1 MITVSDLFLSTVE
14 KHSYRIA
21 VVEGDRRVTYK
32 TLDLMVR
39 SLASFLRSRGIGYG
53 DKVAIL
59 LPNSI
64 EFITS
69 IFSVAS
75 LGAISVPI
83 NVGYIEDEIRFY
95 VVHSQVKTIIAE
107 DRLKSVA
114 KNVTAG
120 TGVSVVLIKGD
131 NSDWSFSEGK
141 IENNVKA
148 SINPSDEA
156 IYLYSTGSTGRPKR
170 VSRTHFNLI
179 TLANNHTQTIGWT
192 EKDRI
197 LFTVP
202 LSHTY
207 GLGNFISAV
216 KVGASMCV
224 LGEFNRNKVID
235 LIEKE
240 SITVFPAVPF
250 MLNVIAETF
259 LPKPRDFSSL
269 RFVISAGAAL
279 SRETF
284 YKFYERFSI
293 YPRQFY
299 GSTET
304 GVISINLAE
313 DIENIFDSV
322 GLPVKNVESK
332 IIREDG
338 SEAEANEVGE
348 IAVKSPS
355 MTTGYYGLAE
365 ETKRV
370 FRNGYYF
377 TGDLGKID
385 EKGYIYIV
393 GRKKLLINVA
403 GNKIDPIEV
412 ETLLL
417 KHPKIKEA
425 VVLGVEN
432 NHGSEYVK
440 AVIVPMSYMEAKEV
454 YDYCKGNI
462 SDFKI
467 PRIVEFRDEIPKSPT
482 GKVLRGYLK

>member
-1 MITVSDLFLSTVE
+1 MNTVSDLFLSTVE
-14 KHSYRIA
+14 EYSDRVAI
-21 VVEGDRRVTYK
+21 VEGDRRITYR
-32 TLDLMVR
+32 TLDLMAR
-39 SLASFLRSRGIGYG
+39 SLSSFLSSRGIGYG
-53 DKVAIL
+53 DRVAIL

-69 IFSVAS
+69 FFSISS

-83 NVGYIEDEIRFY
+83 NVAYKEDEIRFY
-95 VVHSQVKTIIAE
+95 GSHSQIKILITE

-114 KNVTAG
+114 ENATAG
-120 TGVSVVLIKGD
+120 TGTTVFIIKG
-131 NSDWSFSEGK
+131 NKADWSFSEGNV
-141 IENNVKA
+141 ENYTRA
-148 SINPSDEA
+148 SIKPGDEVV
-156 IYLYSTGSTGRPKR
+156 YLYSTGSTGRPKR

-179 TLANNHTQTIGWT
+179 ALADNHTQTIGWT
-192 EKDRI
+192 EMDRV

-207 GLGNFISAV
+207 GFGNLISAV
-216 KVGASMCV
+216 KVGASMYV

-235 LIEKE
+235 IIESE

-269 RFVISAGAAL
+269 RLIISAGAPL
-279 SRETF
+279 SKETF
-284 YKFYERFSI
+284 DKFHERFGI

-304 GVISINLAE
+304 GVISINLGDE
-313 DIENIFDSV
+313 KRFDSV
-322 GLPVKNVESK
+322 GFPVKNVEVR
-332 IIREDG
+332 IFREDG
-338 SEAEANEVGE
+338 GEADINEVGE

-355 MTTGYYGLAE
+355 MTTGYYGLVE

-385 EKGYIYIV
+385 EEGYIYIV
-393 GRKKLLINVA
+393 GRKKLIINVA
-403 GNKIDPIEV
+403 GNKVDPIEV
-412 ETLLL
+412 ENLLL
-417 KHPKIKEA
+417 NHPKIKEA
-425 VVLGVEN
+425 VVLGVED
-432 NHGSEYVK
+432 NHGNESVK
-440 AVIVPMSYMEAKEV
+440 AVIVPRGNMVAKEV
-454 YDYCKGNI
+454 YDYCKGHI

-467 PRIVEFRDEIPKSPT
+467 PRIVEFRDQIPKSPT
-482 GKVLRGYLK
+482 GKVLREHLK

>member
-14 KHSYRIA
+14 KHSDRIA
-21 VVEGDRRVTYK
+21 VVEGVIRVTYK
-32 TLDLMVR
+32 TLDLMIR
-39 SLASFLRSRGIGYG
+39 SLSSFLSSRGIGYG
-53 DKVAIL
+53 DRVAIL

-69 IFSVAS
+69 FFSIAS
-75 LGAISVPI
+75 IGGISVPI
-83 NVGYIEDEIRFY
+83 NTQYKEDELRFY
-95 VVHSQVKTIIAE
+95 VAHSQIKTLIAE

-114 KNVTAG
+114 RNVTTG
-120 TGVSVVLIKGD
+120 TGASVVIIKGD
-131 NSDWSFSEGK
+131 KTDWSFSEGN

-156 IYLYSTGSTGRPKR
+156 IYLYSTGSTGKPKR

-179 TLANNHTQTIGWT
+179 ALADNHTQTIGWT

-197 LFTVP
+197 LLTVP
-202 LSHTY
+202 LPHTY
-207 GLGNFISAV
+207 GFGNFISAV
-216 KVGASMCV
+216 KVGASMYV

-235 LIEKE
+235 LIDKE

-250 MLNVIAETF
+250 MLSVIAQTF

-269 RFVISAGAAL
+269 RLIISAGAPL
-279 SRETF
+279 SKETF
-284 YKFYERFSI
+284 HKCREKLGI

-304 GVISINLAE
+304 GVISINLGDE
-313 DIENIFDSV
+313 KRFDSV
-322 GLPVKNVESK
+322 GLPVKNVEAK
-332 IIREDG
+332 VFREDG
-338 SEAEANEVGE
+338 TEADVNEVGE

-355 MTTGYYGLAE
+355 ITTGYYGLPE
-365 ETKRV
+365 ETEKA
-370 FRNGYYF
+370 FRGGYYF

-385 EKGYIYIV
+385 EEGYIYIV

-403 GNKIDPIEV
+403 GNKVDPIEV
-412 ETLLL
+412 ENLLL

-425 VVLGVEN
+425 VVLGVKD
-432 NHGSEYVK
+432 NHGNESVK
-440 AVIVPMSYMEAKEV
+440 AVIAPRENMEAKEV
-454 YDYCKGNI
+454 YDHCKGHI

-467 PRIVEFRDEIPKSPT
+467 PRIVEFRNEIPKSPT
-482 GKVLRGYLK
+482 GKVLREYLK